1 MIYDHCMQ
9 GAKSL
14 LMTLA
19 VDRRGKK
26 RGGTDSGVNRYNHTL
41 FICRYAYDEQ
51 VPLIRAE
58 RKYRTFW
65 TRMHDHNTQTQH

>member
-1 MIYDHCMQ
+1 MQ

-26 RGGTDSGVNRYNHTL
+26 RGGTDRGVNRYNHTL

-58 RKYRTFW
+58 RKCSTSWAGIR
-65 TRMHDHNTQTQH
+65 DHNT